1 MLQKH
6 PVFSVC
12 LGFLGLYFISM
23 TLFYLRDQDTD
34 EKETWIEKSKAK
46 EEEKQHAVPK
56 TPRNSIAERRP
67 AAAKKSVKVEEEKAT
82 QIEEI
87 EEEAE
92 EVPVAKSEKKKN
104 KGKGKGKGKKV
115 DGEALQ

>member
-1 MLQKH
+1 MLRLPGPIFYQH
-6 PVFSVC
+6 DP
-12 LGFLGLYFISM
+12 FLSE
-23 TLFYLRDQDTD
+23 RSRPD

-104 KGKGKGKGKKV
+104 KGKGKGKGK
-115 DGEALQ
+115 